1 MKIAL
6 LSGIMTVGLLMP
18 IAVFAQSATPALPP
32 PGVKTEQIFV
42 LRPSQMLMIGAG
54 IVSGAVVAEA
64 LLSTAFGYLVGG
76 IVGGYLA
83 DVWYNGQQLELHLG
97 TPPKS

>member
-1 MKIAL
+1 
-6 LSGIMTVGLLMP
+6 
-18 IAVFAQSATPALPP
+18 
-32 PGVKTEQIFV
+32 
-42 LRPSQMLMIGAG
+42 MIGAG
-54 IVSGAVVAEA
+54 IVSGAVVVEA
-64 LLSTAFGYLVGG
+64 LVSTDFGYLVGG